1 MNLIINGEAREMAV
15 DTTVAQVLDLFGL
28 DPAVTLVQ
36 LNDEIVERSKFA
48 ETGVSEGDR
57 IELVRFVAGG

>member
-1 MNLIINGEAREMAV
+1 MNLIINGETREMAAGA
-15 DTTVAQVLDLFGL
+15 TVAYVLDLFGL

-36 LNDEIVERSKFA
+36 LNDDIVERSKFV
-48 ETGVSEGDR
+48 ETVVSEGDR